1 MDYIVQRH
9 DHPYIP
15 GADVPE
21 FNYLS
26 PTRRKTGAV
35 HHIGGDNLPVV
46 IAARLDGDMDFNPQF
61 MPDYIYTGRSIPR
74 QLPEGMQCIID
85 ADVWMEH
92 SNGGT
97 EPDNAWPAFKGD
109 QLPFLSSCGASLKF
123 LFITYMGLNR
133 RSHRLPEVSSG
144 SRISFTKQSP
154 QPIGRTTRPGT
165 PNDEGRPEK
174 PGSIL

>member
-1 MDYIVQRH
+1 
-9 DHPYIP
+9 
-15 GADVPE
+15 
-21 FNYLS
+21 
-26 PTRRKTGAV
+26 
-35 HHIGGDNLPVV
+35 
-46 IAARLDGDMDFNPQF
+46 MDFNPQF

-123 LFITYMGLNR
+123 LFITYMGLNDEAIACLKY
-133 RSHRLPEVSSG
+133 HPEVVLVS
-144 SRISFTKQSP
+144 QSNH
-154 QPIGRTTRPGT
+154 
-165 PNDEGRPEK
+165 PNRLGEQRALVHQMMKEDLK
-174 PGSIL
+174 TGSIL